1 MQDVCL
7 VFSLIIVFLSFF
19 STYVFQ
25 VSTNTRNSPP
35 ASQYYTVMNVCR
47 LGWWGCWWPGTSC
60 PSWCRWPTSASPSA
74 TTWPRSTRAGT
85 SPSPTGGQI
94 SSSRSSSSTD
104 QVESSTLQFFGQL
117 THISTYFYACLVSKW
132 LYPNIFAI
140 CKLFSPTS
148 FDDNCFSV
156 RPLLLLLQESGP

>member
-35 ASQYYTVMNVCR
+35 ASQYYIVMNVCR

-104 QVESSTLQFFGQL
+104 QVESSTLQFFLPVSLCVLGFQMAL
-117 THISTYFYACLVSKW
+117 SRLFEIRFFGSTVL
-132 LYPNIFAI
+132 LMQTIFSYI
-140 CKLFSPTS
+140 L
-148 FDDNCFSV
+148 
-156 RPLLLLLQESGP
+156 

>member
-1 MQDVCL
+1 M
-7 VFSLIIVFLSFF
+7 FSLIIVFLSFF

-35 ASQYYTVMNVCR
+35 ASQYYIVMNVCR

-104 QVESSTLQFFGQL
+104 QVESSTLQFFYQYL
-117 THISTYFYACLVSKW
+117 YACLVSKW
-132 LYPNIFAI
+132 LCPD
-140 CKLFSPTS
+140 CLKLRQGSGK
-148 FDDNCFSV
+148 D
-156 RPLLLLLQESGP
+156 RQGMALKAKGLKLKPLPRAYIKVGCQLS